1 MMLVGSRMSKPVYTI
16 SPETSLDDAL
26 SIMEKEHIRRL
37 PVVDRDGSL
46 VGIVTEQD
54 LIKASPSEATLLD
67 KWEIKSL
74 MSTLP
79 VEKVMTRQVIT
90 LTEDVLL
97 EEAARIMADRKVS
110 GLPVVRGNKVVGML
124 TESDIFKIFLEMM
137 GARQSGIRLSFLI
150 ANKPGQLAKLSHA
163 VSEIGGDIITMGTFA
178 GSQSGIGEMMMKVSG
193 VSMDVLKE
201 AIAPY
206 IVEILDARETKVV

>member
-1 MMLVGSRMSKPVYTI
+1 MLVGSRMSKPVYTI

-201 AIAPY
+201 AISPY

>member
-1 MMLVGSRMSKPVYTI
+1 MLVGSRMSKPVYTI

-97 EEAARIMADRKVS
+97 EEAARIMADRKIS

-201 AIAPY
+201 AISPY

>member
-1 MMLVGSRMSKPVYTI
+1 MLVGSRMSKPVYTI

-79 VEKVMTRQVIT
+79 VEKVMTRQMIT

-97 EEAARIMADRKVS
+97 EEAARIMADKKVS

-163 VSEIGGDIITMGTFA
+163 VSEIGGDIITMGTYT

-201 AIAPY
+201 AIAPF

>member
-1 MMLVGSRMSKPVYTI
+1 MSKPVYTI

-79 VEKVMTRQVIT
+79 V
-90 LTEDVLL
+90 
-97 EEAARIMADRKVS
+97 
-110 GLPVVRGNKVVGML
+110 
-124 TESDIFKIFLEMM
+124 
-137 GARQSGIRLSFLI
+137 
-150 ANKPGQLAKLSHA
+150 
-163 VSEIGGDIITMGTFA
+163 
-178 GSQSGIGEMMMKVSG
+178 
-193 VSMDVLKE
+193 
-201 AIAPY
+201 
-206 IVEILDARETKVV
+206 